1 MTLALENPRSLKV
14 GILRIAEKLGA
25 RLSPHTLK
33 RLLKSRGY
41 VWKRMRRSSR
51 GKRDEQDFQTAR
63 AHLDKLRAAS
73 GGADHDFDLIYF
85 DGDGFSL
92 IPCVPYA
99 WQLRG
104 ETLEIQSVHSPRL
117 NVLGFLNLNGSFE
130 SYVFEGAI
138 DSEIL
143 IKCFD
148 DYCQKMKKPALIVL
162 DNAPAHRSAAF
173 ESRIEGW
180 EERGLY
186 LLFLPPYCPEL
197 NLIEILWRKIK
208 YEWLPVSAYQSFK
221 DLSEALDEVLRGV
234 GSKYRLSF
242 AH

>member
-1 MTLALENPRSLKV
+1 LKA

-25 RLSPHTLK
+25 RLSTHTLK
-33 RLLKSRGY
+33 RLIKGHDY
-41 VWKRMRRSSR
+41 AWKRMRRSSR
-51 GKRDEQDFQTAR
+51 GKRDEQDFQTAKT
-63 AHLDKLRAAS
+63 HLDKLRAVC
-73 GGADHDFDLIYF
+73 GGADSDFDLIYF
-85 DGDGFSL
+85 DGAGFSL

-104 ETLEIQSVHSPRL
+104 ATLEIPSVHSPRL
-117 NVLGFLNLNGSFE
+117 NVLGFLNLNGSFK
-130 SYVFEGAI
+130 SYVFEGMI
-138 DSEIL
+138 DSEVL

-162 DNAPAHRSAAF
+162 DNAPVHKSATFAAQIK
-173 ESRIEGW
+173 RW
-180 EERGLY
+180 EEQGLY

-221 DLSEALDEVLRGV
+221 DLSEALDEVLKGI
-234 GSKYRLSF
+234 GSKYRLCF

>member
-1 MTLALENPRSLKV
+1 MKA

-25 RLSPHTLK
+25 RLSTHTLK
-33 RLLKSRGY
+33 RLLKSSGH

-51 GKRDEQDFQTAR
+51 GKRDEQDYQTAK
-63 AHLDKLRAAS
+63 AHLDKLRAVC
-73 GGADHDFDLIYF
+73 GTADHDFDLIYF
-85 DGDGFSL
+85 DGAGFSL

-130 SYVFEGAI
+130 SYVFESSI
-138 DSEIL
+138 DSEVL

-148 DYCQKMKKPALIVL
+148 DYCQRMKKPALIVL
-162 DNAPAHRSAAF
+162 DNAPVHRSAAF
-173 ESRIEGW
+173 ESQMKRW
-180 EERGLY
+180 EEQGLY

-208 YEWLPVSAYQSFK
+208 YEWLPISAYQSFK

-234 GSKYRLSF
+234 GSKYHLSF
-242 AH
+242 AR

>member
-1 MTLALENPRSLKV
+1 VNRIFKRPRLIWTSC
-14 GILRIAEKLGA
+14 E
-25 RLSPHTLK
+25 PP
-33 RLLKSRGY
+33 
-41 VWKRMRRSSR
+41 
-51 GKRDEQDFQTAR
+51 
-63 AHLDKLRAAS
+63 AAA
-73 GGADHDFDLIYF
+73 ADHDFDLIYF
-85 DGDGFSL
+85 DGAGFSL

-104 ETLEIQSVHSPRL
+104 QTLEIPSLHSQRL

-130 SYVFEGAI
+130 SYVFEGSI
-138 DSEIL
+138 SSEVL

-148 DYCQKMKKPALIVL
+148 DYCQRMKKPALIVL
-162 DNAPAHRSAAF
+162 DNAPVHKSAAF
-173 ESRIEGW
+173 ESRIESW
-180 EERGLY
+180 QEQGLY

-221 DLSEALDEVLRGV
+221 DLSEALDEILREV

>member
-1 MTLALENPRSLKV
+1 LKA

-25 RLSPHTLK
+25 RLSTHTLK
-33 RLLKSRGY
+33 RMLKSRDY

-51 GKRDEQDFQTAR
+51 GKRNEQDFQTAK
-63 AHLDKLRAAS
+63 AHLDKLRAACEA
-73 GGADHDFDLIYF
+73 ADRDFDLIYF
-85 DGDGFSL
+85 DGAGFSL

-104 ETLEIQSVHSPRL
+104 ETLEIPSVHSPRL

-130 SYVFEGAI
+130 SYVFEGPI
-138 DSEIL
+138 SSEVL

-148 DYCQKMKKPALIVL
+148 DYCQKIKKPALIVL
-162 DNAPAHRSAAF
+162 DNAPVHRSAAF
-173 ESRIEGW
+173 ESQMKRW
-180 EERGLY
+180 EEQGLY

-208 YEWLPVSAYQSFK
+208 YEWLPISAYQSFK
-221 DLSEALDEVLRGV
+221 DLSEALDEVLRRV

-242 AH
+242 AR

>member
-1 MTLALENPRSLKV
+1 LKA

-25 RLSPHTLK
+25 RLSTHTLK
-33 RLLKSRGY
+33 RMLKSRDY

-51 GKRDEQDFQTAR
+51 SKRNEQDFQTAK
-63 AHLDKLRAAS
+63 AHVDKLRAAC
-73 GGADHDFDLIYF
+73 GAADRDFDLIYF
-85 DGDGFSL
+85 DGAGFSL

-104 ETLEIQSVHSPRL
+104 ETLEIPSVHSPRL

-130 SYVFEGAI
+130 SYIFEGPI
-138 DSEIL
+138 DSEVL

-148 DYCQKMKKPALIVL
+148 DYCQKMKNPALIVL
-162 DNAPAHRSAAF
+162 DNAPVHRSAAF
-173 ESRIEGW
+173 ESQMKRW
-180 EERGLY
+180 EEQGLY
-186 LLFLPPYCPEL
+186 LLFLPPYSPEL

-221 DLSEALDEVLRGV
+221 DLSEALDEVLSGF

-242 AH
+242 AR

>member
-1 MTLALENPRSLKV
+1 LKA
-14 GILRIAEKLGA
+14 GIFRIADKLGA
-25 RLSPHTLK
+25 MLSTHTLK
-33 RLLKSRGY
+33 RLLKSRDY
-41 VWKRMRRSSR
+41 VWKRMRRSARS
-51 GKRDEQDFQTAR
+51 KRNEGDFQTAK
-63 AHLDKLRAAS
+63 AHLDKLRAA
-73 GGADHDFDLIYF
+73 GDRDFDLVYF
-85 DGDGFSL
+85 DGAGFSL

-104 ETLEIQSVHSPRL
+104 ETLEIPSVHSQRL

-130 SYVFEGAI
+130 SYVFEGPI
-138 DSEIL
+138 DSKVL

-148 DYCQKMKKPALIVL
+148 DYCQRMKKPVLIVL
-162 DNAPAHRSAAF
+162 DNAPVHTSAAF
-173 ESRIEGW
+173 ESRIESW
-180 EERGLY
+180 QEQGLY

-221 DLSEALDEVLRGV
+221 DLSEALNEVLREV
-234 GSKYRLSF
+234 GFKYRLSF